1 MTVREAAPEELDAIM
16 AIYRSAQEFMI
27 RSGNPTQWGR
37 FNPTR
42 EMIEADITAGR
53 CRVLTEDGTVHGVFA
68 LCPGEEPNYRVIE
81 NGAWPNDAP
90 YVAIHR
96 VASDGALRGVFRAFS
111 DLAKSLSPDVRVDTH
126 RDNRIMQEKIG
137 EEGFV
142 RCGTV
147 FAEDGT
153 PRIAYQWIDKA
164 GASDSDAES
173 SFFAP

>member
-42 EMIEADITAGR
+42 EMIEADIAAGR

-68 LCPGEEPNYRVIE
+68 MCPGEEPNYRVIE
-81 NGAWPNDAP
+81 DGAWPNDAP

-96 VASDGALRGVFRAFS
+96 VAGDGKVRGVFRTAA
-111 DLAKSLSPDVRVDTH
+111 DYCAARYDHIRVDTH
-126 RDNRIMQEKIG
+126 ENNRVMQRKI
-137 EEGFV
+137 EAYGFV
-142 RCGTV
+142 RCGV
-147 FAEDGT
+147 IRLANGS
-153 PRIAYQWIDKA
+153 PRIAYQWDRT
-164 GASDSDAES
+164 
-173 SFFAP
+173 